1 MRTLP
6 VDVQRD
12 VKDRIDA
19 RCLCDRAAN
28 RTDSQ
33 RDRNDFPAKITH
45 TCVISGI
52 GAQMSSVQPICL
64 ITGASAGIGAALA
77 HVCARHGHTLVLAA
91 RRKPQLDAL
100 AAAITAKGYA
110 RPHVVAVDLSTD
122 DGTHQLVE
130 ILATRGLEPAYVINN
145 AGFGLLGEA
154 ATLDRERQL
163 AMIDLNVRAVTDLSL
178 RFIASVKRHR
188 GGILNV
194 ASITAFI
201 PGPGMAVY
209 HATKSYVLSFTE
221 ALHYELAGEGVQVCA
236 LCPGPVPT
244 EFFNRAGIPRDY
256 FPRFLARS
264 VSRVAQDGYQGL
276 MGKQSVIVPGKPN
289 LLVIL
294 LARLLPRTWSLAF
307 MQRRW
312 NRLRA
317 N

>member
-1 MRTLP
+1 
-6 VDVQRD
+6 
-12 VKDRIDA
+12 
-19 RCLCDRAAN
+19 
-28 RTDSQ
+28 
-33 RDRNDFPAKITH
+33 
-45 TCVISGI
+45 
-52 GAQMSSVQPICL
+52 
-64 ITGASAGIGAALA
+64 
-77 HVCARHGHTLVLAA
+77 
-91 RRKPQLDAL
+91 
-100 AAAITAKGYA
+100 
-110 RPHVVAVDLSTD
+110 
-122 DGTHQLVE
+122 
-130 ILATRGLEPAYVINN
+130 VINN
-145 AGFGLLGEA
+145 AGFGLLGDA

-178 RFIASVKRHR
+178 RFIASVKRYR

-194 ASITAFI
+194 ASIAAFI

-221 ALHYELAGEGVQVCA
+221 ALHHELADEGVKVCA